1 MLHDKFSLVMSRVW
15 LHFAISAIIELF
27 KSKLNVY
34 LFTTNDGQ
42 ATLVA
47 GILRFSSNLL
57 YVFGF
62 NGQRKNWFS
71 ATVEILEIS
80 QLRSTLYGP
89 KDF

>member
-1 MLHDKFSLVMSRVW
+1 MHDKFSLVMSRVW
-15 LHFAISAIIELF
+15 LHSAISALNLIELF

-47 GILRFSSNLL
+47 GILGFSSNLL
-57 YVFGF
+57 YAFGF

-71 ATVEILEIS
+71 VTVEILEIS
-80 QLRSTLYGP
+80 QLSTLYGP